1 MVTKSMIN
9 VKIKQFQL
17 LLAAIAAGII
27 LSTLYRRK
35 KKKKKEVKVGGRDSS
50 QN

>member
-35 KKKKKEVKVGGRDSS
+35 KKKKEVKVGGRDSS